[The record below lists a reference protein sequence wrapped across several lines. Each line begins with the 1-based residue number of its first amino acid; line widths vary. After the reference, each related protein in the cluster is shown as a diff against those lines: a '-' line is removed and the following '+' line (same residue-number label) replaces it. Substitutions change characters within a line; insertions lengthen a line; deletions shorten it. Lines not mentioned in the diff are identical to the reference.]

1 MFSFIVSILKDRIL
15 QLRNRYNLEKRRIEQ
30 LKEENP
36 TKQYESPW
44 PLYDHLHFLSDHIRA
59 RRSYKKMLPLNGAA
73 EKYLVQRPSDTG
85 PDLSNSG
92 SNNSTSNLHQSG
104 DGGDR
109 LSVGQNMTAFPNGL
123 LAVKMEDDSE
133 ESDAE
138 T

>member
-1 MFSFIVSILKDRIL
+1 M
-15 QLRNRYNLEKRRIEQ
+15 EKRRIEQ